1 MKKYFFVRKNIFS
14 RKIPKNIFK
23 KNESIEKIFFGRVEI
38 FFEHQGIRKILLRIE
53 CAHSQRSKITLKH
66 TFKESRKKV
75 FFLSLGTDI
84 DPNPCMNFL
93 RLLLSAQMIVCIKDC
108 FEYYQKYKLLHFQPS
123 E

>member
-1 MKKYFFVRKNIFS
+1 MKNLTFEIFDFQKSEKFFFRENPQKYFQ
-14 RKIPKNIFK
+14 K

-66 TFKESRKKV
+66 TFKESRKK
-75 FFLSLGTDI
+75 LLLGTDI

-93 RLLLSAQMIVCIKDC
+93 RLL
-108 FEYYQKYKLLHFQPS
+108 
-123 E
+123 